1 MSIIRWLGLDQ
12 KQSSA
17 TSAETET
24 VRKIADALDNI
35 EPERAKY
42 IAGFAYLL
50 GRVARADLHI
60 SSDETRGME
69 RFVMERAGL
78 PEEQAI
84 MVVQMAKTQNILF
97 GSTENYL
104 VAREFGRTSTR
115 EQKQALLECL
125 FAVSAADG
133 SISVVED
140 NEINQVATELKL
152 ERDDVVAARS
162 RFREYLAVLKKPSQ
176 APPEVI

>member
-1 MSIIRWLGLDQ
+1 MSIISWLGLDQ
-12 KQSSA
+12 KKHST
-17 TSAETET
+17 TSPETET
-24 VRKIADALDNI
+24 VRKIADALDQI
-35 EPERAKY
+35 DPDRAKF

-60 SSDETRGME
+60 SGDETRGME
-69 RFVMERAGL
+69 RLVMEGTGL

-97 GSTENYL
+97 GATENYL
-104 VAREFGRTSTR
+104 VAREFGEISTR
-115 EQKQALLECL
+115 EQKLALLECL
-125 FAVSAADG
+125 YTVSAADG

-140 NEINQVATELKL
+140 NEISQIATELKL

-162 RFREYLAVLKKPSQ
+162 KFRQYLAVLKKP
-176 APPEVI
+176 

>member
-1 MSIIRWLGLDQ
+1 
-12 KQSSA
+12 
-17 TSAETET
+17 
-24 VRKIADALDNI
+24 
-35 EPERAKY
+35 
-42 IAGFAYLL
+42 
-50 GRVARADLHI
+50 
-60 SSDETRGME
+60 
-69 RFVMERAGL
+69 
-78 PEEQAI
+78 

-162 RFREYLAVLKKPSQ
+162 QFREYLAVLKKPSQ